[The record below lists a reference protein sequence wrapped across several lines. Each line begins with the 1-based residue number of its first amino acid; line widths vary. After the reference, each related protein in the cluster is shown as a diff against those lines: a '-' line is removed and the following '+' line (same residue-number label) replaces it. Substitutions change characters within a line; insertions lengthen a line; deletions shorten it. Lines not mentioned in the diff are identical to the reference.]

1 MTLEFLTL
9 IGIGFLAQLVD
20 GALGMAFGLISTIA
34 LLSLGI
40 PPAQA
45 SAAVHTAEVAT
56 SGASGLSH
64 LFHRNV
70 DRRLLL
76 TLGVPGVLGGV
87 LGAYVLSNIDGRAI
101 QPFVSAYLLVMGLF
115 ILMKAAKLAPT
126 NEDAKVGYAAPLGL
140 VGGFLDA
147 IGGGGWGP
155 MVTST
160 LIGSGHAPR
169 KVIGS
174 VNVAEFFITVAVA
187 TTFFIEWLPLTSS
200 TLRRSSSAAC
210 WPLPSPD
217 ISCATCSPAL
227 SWPPLA
233 CWSARSR
240 CSNSPN
246 HSDNPSCVY
255 RKLRRHFKALFDFL
269 APAPQ
274 RVHTCDYLSIMD
286 ECAAFPAGAAFSQNL
301 NI

>member
-34 LLSLGI
+34 LLSLGM
-40 PPAQA
+40 PPAHA

-56 SGASGLSH
+56 TGASGLSH
-64 LFHRNV
+64 LFHHNV

-76 TLGVPGVLGGV
+76 TLGAPGVLGGV

-101 QPFVSAYLLVMGLF
+101 RPFVSAYLLVMGLF

-174 VNVAEFFITVAVA
+174 VNAAEFFITVAVA
-187 TTFFIEWLPLTSS
+187 TTFFIELATADVEHIAALIIGGLLAAPFAGYIVRYVQPRALMAAVGV
-200 TLRRSSSAAC
+200 LVSA
-210 WPLPSPD
+210 L
-217 ISCATCSPAL
+217 
-227 SWPPLA
+227 
-233 CWSARSR
+233 
-240 CSNSPN
+240 
-246 HSDNPSCVY
+246 
-255 RKLRRHFKALFDFL
+255 ALFQL
-269 APAPQ
+269 AK
-274 RVHTCDYLSIMD
+274 S
-286 ECAAFPAGAAFSQNL
+286 FG
-301 NI
+301 

>member
-1 MTLEFLTL
+1 MTFEFLTL

-20 GALGMAFGLISTIA
+20 GALGMAFGLISTTA

-40 PPAQA
+40 APAQA

-56 SGASGLSH
+56 TGASGLSH
-64 LFHRNV
+64 LFHQNF

-101 QPFVSAYLLVMGLF
+101 LPFVSAYLLVMGLF
-115 ILMKAAKLAPT
+115 ILMKAAELAPT
-126 NEDAKVGYAAPLGL
+126 NEDAKVGDAAPLGL

-174 VNVAEFFITVAVA
+174 VNAAEFFITVAVA
-187 TTFFIEWLPLTSS
+187 TTFFIELVTAHVEHIAALIIGGLIAAPFGGYIVRYVHPRALMAGVG
-200 TLRRSSSAAC
+200 LLVSA
-210 WPLPSPD
+210 L
-217 ISCATCSPAL
+217 
-227 SWPPLA
+227 
-233 CWSARSR
+233 
-240 CSNSPN
+240 
-246 HSDNPSCVY
+246 
-255 RKLRRHFKALFDFL
+255 ALFQLVGSF
-269 APAPQ
+269 
-274 RVHTCDYLSIMD
+274 
-286 ECAAFPAGAAFSQNL
+286 G
-301 NI
+301 